1 MMLNTRIL
9 TRLTLAGAAGIL
21 LLASTGCDKLRA
33 RDNLNQG
40 VQAYKNAK
48 YADAASHFQEAIR
61 LDPSYSS
68 ARLYLATAY
77 MVQWIPGAESP
88 ENLKFAQQA
97 HDEFMKVLDQDAN
110 DKNAMASLA
119 FLAYNEAT
127 SLPADQKLAK
137 YDEAA
142 DWYHKLIAVDATN
155 KEAYYTLGVIAFA
168 KYNPALMLARS
179 NLRMKPEDPGP
190 LKDKKVKEELKAKY
204 GPILEEGVANL
215 QKAIDIDKEYDDAMA
230 YMNLLIRERA
240 DLLDSQSEYKAQIET
255 ADNWLQKA
263 LDTKKIKAA
272 RQPGNA
278 GGIVNDT
285 K

>member
-1 MMLNTRIL
+1 MGKVTRCIL
-9 TRLTLAGAAGIL
+9 TGLAGLML
-21 LLASTGCDKLRA
+21 LGATGCDKLRA
-33 RDNLNQG
+33 RDHLNQG

-48 YADAASHFQEAIR
+48 YGVAADHFKQAIA
-61 LDPSYSS
+61 LDPTYSS
-68 ARLYLATAY
+68 ARLYLATSY

-97 HDEFMKVLDQDAN
+97 QDEFMKVLQQDPN

-119 FLAYNEAT
+119 FLAYNQAQ
-127 SLPADQKLAK
+127 SLPADQKAAK

-142 DWYHKLIAVDATN
+142 DWYHKLIAIDPTN

-168 KYNPALMLARS
+168 KWNPALMLARA
-179 NLRMKPEDPGP
+179 NLHMRPEDPGP
-190 LKDKKVKEELKAKY
+190 IKDKKVKEELKTKY
-204 GPILEEGVANL
+204 SAIVDEGIANL

-240 DLLDSQSEYKAQIET
+240 DLLDSPADYKAQIEV